1 VRSLASNEKLSIS
14 KFLADKQ
21 GSIDEE
27 VEINFDD
34 PLKVVL
40 AETKT
45 EGR

>member
-1 VRSLASNEKLSIS
+1 MKSLASNEKLSIS

-21 GSIDEE
+21 GSKDEE
-27 VEINFDD
+27 EEINFDE
-34 PLKVVL
+34 PFKVVL